1 MATLTVS
8 ATTDFSGDVL
18 SNITLIDFTNPP
30 FTFATATFAA
40 SQFGGGQI
48 AANVA
53 ISGSVGGNRIQVVG
67 GSLDAS
73 AWTFADWN
81 IFSSSLV
88 AEGSSGGD
96 TIAGSSQNDV
106 LRGLGGNDTLTGNG
120 GKDRIQAGGGDDTVV
135 INGPGSSVVGNSY
148 EAGAGTDTLKM
159 STPGIG
165 VINMTV
171 AQTLTG
177 FERVLFDGS
186 ATLQLSDSQLQ
197 ANAISVIEG
206 NSDANSFA
214 VIGLAIDLSTI
225 TFNAWSNNDLVLLNG
240 LVLANNTLVGS
251 SQRDFITGGT
261 ANDIMVGNDG
271 DDSLRGMEGADSLG
285 GGGGND
291 EFLYDSPSISPL
303 VK

>member
-271 DDSLRGMEGADSLG
+271 DDSLRGMEGADSLAG
-285 GGGGND
+285 EAAMTN
-291 EFLYDSPSISPL
+291 FSMTVPPISPL